1 MGIISLVKANNL
13 LWLGRYSERVYTTI
27 RKFYIEFDKMI
38 DNDTDGYSD
47 YCNKLNIPI
56 IYQSNDDFINR
67 YLYDKKNPDSVIS
80 NLIRA
85 YDNAIVLRDE
95 IGTETM
101 AYLQL
106 CLSTM
111 EKTRHSSSPLMELQN
126 VLDMLLAF
134 WACADDYIVDT
145 ETRNIIKTGKS
156 IERIDLYL
164 RLGSDDLS
172 LVSEYQKL
180 CARIKRTE
188 IEYNDVALVR
198 FSYLLQCEKEDHP
211 ESDPAE
217 IRQKMIRALETL
229 LDF

>member
-38 DNDTDGYSD
+38 DNEKDGYSE

-56 IYQSNDDFINR
+56 IYESNDDFINR
-67 YLYDKKNPDSVIS
+67 YLYDKTNPDSVIS

-111 EKTRHSSSPLMELQN
+111 EKTMHSASPLMELQN

-134 WACADDYIVDT
+134 WACADDYIVDA

-164 RLGSDDLS
+164 RLGSDEQS
-172 LVSEYQKL
+172 LLLEYQKL
-180 CARIKRTE
+180 CARIERTE
-188 IEYNDVALVR
+188 IEYNEIALVR

-211 ESDPAE
+211 ESDPVV
-217 IRQKMIRALETL
+217 IRQKMISVLETL

>member
-1 MGIISLVKANNL
+1 MGIISVVKANNL

-38 DNDTDGYSD
+38 DNEKDGYSE

-56 IYQSNDDFINR
+56 IYESNDDFINR
-67 YLYDKKNPDSVIS
+67 YLYDKTNPDSVIS

-111 EKTRHSSSPLMELQN
+111 EKTMHSASPLLELQN

-134 WACADDYIVDT
+134 
-145 ETRNIIKTGKS
+145 
-156 IERIDLYL
+156 
-164 RLGSDDLS
+164 
-172 LVSEYQKL
+172 
-180 CARIKRTE
+180 
-188 IEYNDVALVR
+188 
-198 FSYLLQCEKEDHP
+198 
-211 ESDPAE
+211 
-217 IRQKMIRALETL
+217 
-229 LDF
+229 